1 MMDTTYLLKEQIDK
15 AVEYL
20 LKAINFA
27 KKNSRY
33 SFCGRLLNN
42 GTYMVEH
49 RLATETSTTIKT
61 TELITFQA
69 SLYKNE

>member
-1 MMDTTYLLKEQIDK
+1 MMNTTYFLKEQIDK

-33 SFCGRLLNN
+33 GFCGRLLNN
-42 GTYMVEH
+42 GRYMVEH
-49 RLATETSTTIKT
+49 RLATNIDNNTNNRINYISGKPVQE
-61 TELITFQA
+61 
-69 SLYKNE
+69 